1 MTCCILPKRV
11 YILEFCSRFMTV
23 PVPPR
28 QPSANVTVN
37 SPADSRGDL
46 GARSSRT
53 VPPLSITFSQLLL
66 HLAWPHTGLW
76 SETIFP
82 QHELD
87 SDSPARKSLNT
98 CPGSQDK
105 GGVDKTPVLYPVLP
119 SSGSSLHGCVPLHPP
134 RPPYSLCLEHPHPR
148 SGPHTWTWPL
158 GSGLAPLDT

>member
-11 YILEFCSRFMTV
+11 HILDFCSQFTTV

-28 QPSANVTVN
+28 QPSDDVTVN
-37 SPADSRGDL
+37 SPEDSMGDL
-46 GARSSRT
+46 GAWSPRT

-66 HLAWPHTGLW
+66 HPLTWPHAGLW

-87 SDSPARKSLNT
+87 PDSPAHKSLNT

-105 GGVDKTPVLYPVLP
+105 GGVDMTPVVWTPFSPALEAPCRPVHPSLLLGLP
-119 SSGSSLHGCVPLHPP
+119 TPFAWSSPIPGQCPIAARDPLVQAW
-134 RPPYSLCLEHPHPR
+134 LC
-148 SGPHTWTWPL
+148 
-158 GSGLAPLDT
+158 

>member
-11 YILEFCSRFMTV
+11 HILDFCSQFMTV

-28 QPSANVTVN
+28 QPSDDVTVN
-37 SPADSRGDL
+37 SPADSMGDL
-46 GARSSRT
+46 GAWSPRT

-66 HLAWPHTGLW
+66 HPLTWPHAGLW

-87 SDSPARKSLNT
+87 PDSPAHKSLNT

-105 GGVDKTPVLYPVLP
+105 GGVDMTPWSEPRFPQLWKLP
-119 SSGSSLHGCVPLHPP
+119 AGLCTPLSSLASLLPLPGAPPSQVSVP
-134 RPPYSLCLEHPHPR
+134 
-148 SGPHTWTWPL
+148 
-158 GSGLAPLDT
+158 